1 MPDPTLVA
9 AISLYGAPV
18 AATLATSKV
27 VRAGQ
32 DLAQGG
38 LGDLV
43 QGGAPAMREAWR
55 SIEEPIGPLLGG
67 WKDLSWPRLKILSPK
82 PASGAVMVADDL
94 DTFPDINIP
103 YFCHSAVR
111 KEGL

>member
-1 MPDPTLVA
+1 MADPTLVA
-9 AISLYGAPV
+9 ATSLYGAPV

-55 SIEEPIGPLLGG
+55 SIKELIGLLLGG
-67 WKDLSWPRLKILSPK
+67 WKGLSWPRLKILELNV
-82 PASGAVMVADDL
+82 ASGAVMVAGDL
-94 DTFPDINIP
+94 DTFPEM
-103 YFCHSAVR
+103 YLSHLVVR